1 MRETIDQLFEALKH
15 TQDDKRTAVIVS
27 SLESKMTFDHLKMAL
42 NNEVETIYLRQ
53 YESDYRS

>member
-1 MRETIDQLFEALKH
+1 MSETIDQLLEALKH

-42 NNEVETIYLRQ
+42 INTVETIYLRQ
-53 YESDYRS
+53 FEMDYRS